1 MHSENIGPETCPA
14 SPHRFNMGKFSNFQK
29 LPKCDALRQYWARN
43 LPKCDALRKYWARDM
58 SRIGPWGGEASPSK
72 REARVNIQGE
82 HKRMFTFHMLI
93 TKKLKKLQERGFFYL
108 KDPLKKFYFAH
119 LLRPACITQRDVASL
134 SKNVYK

>member
-58 SRIGPWGGEASPSK
+58 SRIGPWGWENFQTFKNS
-72 REARVNIQGE
+72 RNVMHYDNIGPATSRNVMHCE
-82 HKRMFTFHMLI
+82 NI
-93 TKKLKKLQERGFFYL
+93 GRGTC
-108 KDPLKKFYFAH
+108 
-119 LLRPACITQRDVASL
+119 PALDLGDGKIFKL
-134 SKNVYK
+134 SKTPEM

>member
-72 REARVNIQGE
+72 REARVYIYKSECG
-82 HKRMFTFHMLI
+82 T
-93 TKKLKKLQERGFFYL
+93 
-108 KDPLKKFYFAH
+108 
-119 LLRPACITQRDVASL
+119 
-134 SKNVYK
+134 KNVRALPDGLGSLNFAW